1 MDILKLAVM
10 SLEKK
15 MLTVIMIVLELAALF
30 FAGNYTVCAVNE
42 RTMLSDPYKSILTDS
57 SIFFFDMNYTMKL
70 IQDDTLTPKRSQDDI
85 LEKLEGNFTVYN
97 FLYYGNI
104 EYTSYSLYVVSDE
117 LYKSLRLPLSSGS
130 YGSGG
135 NSAVA
140 AMGIGRGELEINT
153 PGGTFTLNICGNLTE
168 NTFVPQC
175 TKFSNDLT
183 AADLYTATNNKNMII
198 TSQSALGDHLRY
210 INDCSFAFIVKFDS
224 PADAEK
230 NIPLLRNEGSAL
242 SGDMIMANS
251 EYKLLEDLK
260 GYLPT
265 LFCILLIVVTGLIC
279 ISAII
284 FDESKY
290 RSGILWICG
299 YSKKKIAAIQA
310 ASISVLII
318 MSVAV
323 FAVLSIVLNALT
335 NVGAINAD
343 SFIKL
348 SFGLSNFIFTF
359 TASVV
364 LILISAAI
372 PFVRLF
378 KKSPIEYLGRAK

>member
-1 MDILKLAVM
+1 MDIFKLAVM

-15 MLTVIMIVLELAALF
+15 ILTVIMIVLELAALF
-30 FAGNYTVCAVNE
+30 FAGNYTICAVNE
-42 RTMLSDPYKSILTDS
+42 RTMLSEPYKNILTDS
-57 SIFFFDMNYTMKL
+57 SIFFYDLNYSMKL

-97 FLYYGNI
+97 FLHYGNN
-104 EYTSYSLYVVSDE
+104 EYTNYSLFVVADE
-117 LYKSLRLPLSSGS
+117 LYKALKLPLSSGS
-130 YGSGG
+130 YGRGAD
-135 NSAVA
+135 SAVA
-140 AMGIGRGELEINT
+140 AMGISMGELDINT
-153 PGGTFTLNICGNLTE
+153 PDGSFTLNICGNLTE
-168 NTFVPQC
+168 NTFIPES
-175 TKFSNDLT
+175 TTFKNNLT

-198 TSQSALGDHLRY
+198 TSKSAVGDYVR
-210 INDCSFAFIVKFDS
+210 NFNECSFGFIVKFDS

-230 NIPLLRNEGSAL
+230 NMPLLRNEGSAL
-242 SGDMIMANS
+242 SGSIIAANS
-251 EYKLLEDLK
+251 ENELLEDLK
-260 GYLPT
+260 SYLPT
-265 LFCILLIVVTGLIC
+265 LFCIFLIVVTGLIC

-290 RSGILWICG
+290 RSGVLWICG

-310 ASISVLII
+310 ASISVLL
-318 MSVAV
+318 SLSAAV
-323 FAVLSIVLNALT
+323 FAVLSIVLNVLT
-335 NVGAINAD
+335 NAGTINAD

-348 SFGLSNFIFTF
+348 NFGLPNFIFTL
-359 TASVV
+359 AVSVV